1 MPNQLTILSANGI
14 TPPFSGT
21 ACNVYGNNCSYI
33 GSGTTFPIT
42 FTLPSQ
48 FDTAPAL
55 QLTLIDSSGC
65 VLSEIIYC
73 STEGDP
79 KQFQNLEYFFFM
91 DGDQYYFQ

>member
-1 MPNQLTILSANGI
+1 MPNQLTILSATGI

-33 GSGTTFPIT
+33 GSGTTFPTT

>member
-1 MPNQLTILSANGI
+1 MPNQLTILSATGI

-33 GSGTTFPIT
+33 GSGTTFPTT

-65 VLSEIIYC
+65 ILSEIIYC
-73 STEGDP
+73 STGGDP

-91 DGDQYYFQ
+91 NGDQYYFQ

>member
-1 MPNQLTILSANGI
+1 MPNQLTILSATGI

-33 GSGTTFPIT
+33 GSGTTFPTT

-55 QLTLIDSSGC
+55 QLTLIDSTGC